1 MIVFTQNNMEL
12 EYHSELKMV
21 EIRWVGP
28 FYVGDLA
35 LLWLKAVAVI
45 NKFEIEMV
53 LLDATH
59 VSVENSITINEDEVK
74 QYFSENLPIPAV
86 KKIARVCAGATTYDA
101 QMAQLYQK
109 LLEQNKA
116 TPEFANF
123 QHHYE
128 AMDWLI
134 GDKNQNL

>member
-12 EYHSELKMV
+12 EYHAEVKMV
-21 EIRWVGP
+21 EIRWIGP
-28 FYVGDLA
+28 FHIEDLA

-45 NKFEIEMV
+45 DKYEIEAV
-53 LLDATH
+53 LLDASH
-59 VSVENSITINEDEVK
+59 VTVENSITINEDQVK
-74 QYFSENLPIPAV
+74 QYFTENLPIPAV
-86 KKIARVCAGATTYDA
+86 KKIARVCAGSTTYDA

-109 LLEQNKA
+109 LLEQNNA
-116 TPEFANF
+116 TLEFANF

-134 GDKNQNL
+134 EENQNL

>member
-12 EYHSELKMV
+12 EYHPVVKMV
-21 EIRWVGP
+21 EIRWIGA
-28 FYVGDLA
+28 FHIEDLA

-45 NKFEIEMV
+45 NKYEIEAI

-59 VSVENSITINEDEVK
+59 VAVEESITINEEEVK
-74 QYFSENLPIPAV
+74 QYFTENLPIPSV
-86 KKIARVCAGATTYDA
+86 KKIARVCAGSTIYDT

-109 LLEQNKA
+109 LLELNKA
-116 TPEFANF
+116 TLKFANF

-134 GDKNQNL
+134 EDNQIL